1 MEHQRLR
8 NKKGLW
14 REEAGSDVA
23 TTEALCT
30 KLTRRDF
37 TEAKLHQSQGSALC
51 LHGKHGLT
59 GIFCLECMD
68 GPSLGRVD
76 PGAPTPGP
84 GKRIE
89 ASSLT
94 WEPVIVQVAQA
105 GDALP
110 EVCVVGTVSAQ
121 GQLLLQDSL
130 GNRMEGKR
138 KTKQK
143 QTEQPKKE

>member
-1 MEHQRLR
+1 
-8 NKKGLW
+8 
-14 REEAGSDVA
+14 
-23 TTEALCT
+23 
-30 KLTRRDF
+30 
-37 TEAKLHQSQGSALC
+37 
-51 LHGKHGLT
+51 
-59 GIFCLECMD
+59 MD
-68 GPSLGRVD
+68 GTSLGQVD
-76 PGAPTPGP
+76 LGVPTAGP
-84 GKRIE
+84 GKRTE

-94 WEPVIVQVAQA
+94 WEPVIIQVAQA